1 MSILLDK
8 NPCLEIIV
16 LDEEVILF
24 TSLCFIV
31 KQKKKKPH
39 TNQGTTIFCCL
50 KVKLASL
57 HLSSKLRRIYYS
69 SFILHVTYFS
79 HP

>member
-31 KQKKKKPH
+31 KPKKKNPTPTKA
-39 TNQGTTIFCCL
+39 QQ
-50 KVKLASL
+50 
-57 HLSSKLRRIYYS
+57 
-69 SFILHVTYFS
+69 FS
-79 HP
+79 AV